1 MPAKL
6 SFSVTWS
13 FSFIVRGNCKWIW
26 RTLGLELPLLSG
38 YSKNVYFVFY
48 MLVIHVFLTFEIV
61 RFISSGAFWN
71 NCWKFCKNNKRLLWN
86 FLRATITAS
95 FSDFASSWRHWFTGR
110 YSPCVA
116 KTVSHTVVPLSPS
129 SPKRSV
135 PNGKPNKLLKINK
148 EVFRLLI
155 LPHYTKMLR
164 NPNGHYL
171 SFVKAESMQ
180 LLFGGSV

>member
-1 MPAKL
+1 MKL
-6 SFSVTWS
+6 FFYCKRQLQMDMTYTWS
-13 FSFIVRGNCKWIW
+13 QITITFWLFLKCVLCVLHACY
-26 RTLGLELPLLSG
+26 TL
-38 YSKNVYFVFY
+38 
-48 MLVIHVFLTFEIV
+48 FLTFEIV

-71 NCWKFCKNNKRLLWN
+71 NCWKFCKNKHLLWN
-86 FLRATITAS
+86 FLRATIMAS
-95 FSDFASSWRHWFTGR
+95 FSDFVSSWRHWFKGR

-116 KTVSHTVVPLSPS
+116 KTISLTVVPLSPS

-135 PNGKPNKLLKINK
+135 PNGKHNKFLKINK
-148 EVFRLLI
+148 VFRLLI

-180 LLFGGSV
+180 LLFWGSV

>member
-1 MPAKL
+1 M
-6 SFSVTWS
+6 
-13 FSFIVRGNCKWIW
+13 
-26 RTLGLELPLLSG
+26 
-38 YSKNVYFVFY
+38 
-48 MLVIHVFLTFEIV
+48 
-61 RFISSGAFWN
+61 
-71 NCWKFCKNNKRLLWN
+71 
-86 FLRATITAS
+86 AS
-95 FSDFASSWRHWFTGR
+95 FSAFASSWRHWFTGR

-135 PNGKPNKLLKINK
+135 PNGKPNKFLKINK

-164 NPNGHYL
+164 NPNVHYL

-180 LLFGGSV
+180 LLF